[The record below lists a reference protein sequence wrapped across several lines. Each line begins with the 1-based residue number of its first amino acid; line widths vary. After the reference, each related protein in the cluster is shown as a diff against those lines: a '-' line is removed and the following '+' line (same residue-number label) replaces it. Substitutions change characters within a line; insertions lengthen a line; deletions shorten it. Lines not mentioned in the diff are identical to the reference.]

1 MAEAAYS
8 ILLSDP
14 DVTTEELDAL
24 GDVLRSNCI
33 SSGTVVEEFEE
44 AFAQYLGRKYAV
56 AVPSGTIGLVY
67 MLHAYGIGP
76 GDEVI
81 TTPYSF
87 RETTHAISIVG
98 AKPVLADID
107 YWTGTLPAAK
117 AEAKI
122 TPKTKAIIA
131 SNVIGHPAS
140 WDDLRALA
148 TRANVLLLEDSTEAI
163 GSKYHG
169 ALVGTFG
176 DSSVFDF
183 SQPGPLVCGEGGM
196 VVTDSPDIAAAVR
209 WYRTRKLEER
219 QSVVLTAV
227 APYQAGMSNLSA
239 ALGLAQLKRL
249 EMILAKRKMTEE
261 IYLHYLKSYEG
272 IKPPYIAPEVDE
284 VHWFLYVVHL
294 GTRFSRSSRD
304 AILDDMH
311 THGIQATAY
320 CNPLHYQRH
329 YYDMGYRRAN
339 FLVTE
344 KIGDRAIALPFHS
357 HLSEDEIEFIVSTMK
372 ESSIN
377 IGAGVA
383 IYL

>member
-1 MAEAAYS
+1 MS
-8 ILLSDP
+8 QPVFTIPLSDP
-14 DVTTEELDAL
+14 DVTSEELDAL

-33 SSGTVVEEFEE
+33 SAGAVVEEFET
-44 AFAQYLGRKYAV
+44 AFARYLGRKYAV
-56 AVPSGTIGLVY
+56 AVPSGTVGLVY
-67 MLHAYGIGP
+67 MLHAYGIGA

-81 TTPYSF
+81 CTPYSY
-87 RETTHAISIVG
+87 RELPHAISLVG
-98 AKPVLADID
+98 AKTVLADID

-117 AEAKI
+117 AEAKL
-122 TPKTKAIIA
+122 TPRTKMIVA
-131 SNVIGHPAS
+131 SNVVGHPAP

-148 TRANVLLLEDSTEAI
+148 TRAGVLLVEDSSEAI
-163 GSKYHG
+163 GSKYNG

-176 DSSVFDF
+176 DCAVFDF

-196 VVTDSPDIAAAVR
+196 VVTDDADIAAAIR
-209 WYRTRKLEER
+209 WYRTRKLVER
-219 QSVVLTAV
+219 TSVVLTAI

-304 AILDDMH
+304 SIVDDMH
-311 THGIQATAY
+311 THGIEAAAY

-344 KIGDRAIALPFHS
+344 KVADRAIALPFHS
-357 HLSEDEIEFIVSTMK
+357 HLTEDHIEFIVSTMK
-372 ESSIN
+372 ESSVN
-377 IGAGVA
+377 VGAGAA